1 VTYTRRDLSLILAA
15 LSATAAKADI
25 AKLPSKTY
33 KFEDLPITKHPTNLE
48 RKVFDGA
55 THTGFHVD
63 IHLTELQPGELP
75 HAPHHHEHEEM
86 ILIKDGTME
95 VTINGNAST
104 IGPGGVAYVASNEEH
119 GWRNVGK
126 TPALYFVIAL
136 GR

>member
-1 VTYTRRDLSLILAA
+1 MTHTRRDLPFLLSALAA
-15 LSATAAKADI
+15 TCANANNP
-25 AKLPSKTY
+25 KLPSKTF

-55 THTGFHVD
+55 THTGFNVD
-63 IHLTELQPGELP
+63 IHVTELQPGEMP
-75 HAPHHHEHEEM
+75 HAPHHHDHEEM

-95 VTINGNAST
+95 VTINGNPST

-119 GWRNVGK
+119 GWRNVSK
-126 TPALYFVIAL
+126 APAVYFVVAF